1 MVHKIKEEI
10 VSHLEEDIKE
20 AEIGIKR
27 DKELM
32 EKLKTEEQK
41 PVEEIKE
48 EEDDGDV
55 MNDYSDSMDEFLTSL
70 DGSHK
75 EAPATDKPKPEEIK
89 ALGE

>member
-1 MVHKIKEEI
+1 MHKIKEEI
-10 VSHLEEDIKE
+10 ISHLEEDIKE

-41 PVEEIKE
+41 PVEESK

-75 EAPATDKPKPEEIK
+75 EPPASEPKPEEIK
-89 ALGE
+89 ALGD